1 MIDKLGKFEIL
12 GRLGPGAMGVVYKAR
27 VPFIDRIV
35 ALKTLTT
42 GFVEDPHHLKRF
54 YSEARSAG
62 NLRHPNIVTI
72 YELGH
77 EGDTPF
83 IARQFVVDFGI
94 ARLGDSTVSQ
104 SKGLLIGT
112 LGYMSPQLF
121 RGAAADARSDIWAT
135 GVMFYELL
143 AYRRPFK
150 GENAAALMSN
160 IILEDHRSVQEIA
173 PGTPDDVRSN

>member
-1 MIDKLGKFEIL
+1 MKKLGKFEIISKV
-12 GRLGPGAMGVVYKAR
+12 GQGAMGVVYKAR
-27 VPFIDRIV
+27 DPFIDRIV

-42 GFVEDPHHLKRF
+42 GFAEDPQHLKRF

-83 IARQFVVDFGI
+83 IAMQFLNGESLDKIIDRMPSLPLSQKIGFVVYVCRALEYAHKQVPPVIHRDVKPGNVMVCPDGAVVVVDFGI
-94 ARLGDSTVSQ
+94 ARLGESTISQ

-112 LGYMSPQLF
+112 FG
-121 RGAAADARSDIWAT
+121 
-135 GVMFYELL
+135 
-143 AYRRPFK
+143 
-150 GENAAALMSN
+150 
-160 IILEDHRSVQEIA
+160 
-173 PGTPDDVRSN
+173 